1 MGSPD
6 RLPSKSLSPLQVLS
20 SHNNKPSTRKYRA
33 IIVILFHSFIG
44 PTEHCTSRSRGE
56 WRGLSPKSKNALNAI
71 DFTDPGGLLSA
82 LFKKLCRFLVKLVTN
97 ILKNFLFIQDHF
109 EINVSPLTIGITAHF
124 YKKMMTFAFPE
135 KDAEIIDEDFEIEK
149 KQKKKIRKS
158 KVNYNVFFKQ
168 KKYDQYKERN

>member
-1 MGSPD
+1 M
-6 RLPSKSLSPLQVLS
+6 SPLFKLKIGKLVIYDQARVNGAS
-20 SHNNKPSTRKYRA
+20 NYKYPGQR
-33 IIVILFHSFIG
+33 
-44 PTEHCTSRSRGE
+44 
-56 WRGLSPKSKNALNAI
+56 PKSKNALNAI